1 MDDHIEEAL
10 SGVQTSMYLVVAPQE
25 LLTVTASYVTS
36 MVFYTDGSL
45 IDGCAGFD
53 IHPIKKGGFG
63 YKLSSPFV
71 TSRHIEEVD
80 QPPEKCLI
88 LTDSVSPVKVLLFRK
103 ISHWTHPLVYEL
115 V

>member
-1 MDDHIEEAL
+1 
-10 SGVQTSMYLVVAPQE
+10 MYLYVAPQE

-53 IHPIKKGGFG
+53 IPPIKKGGFG
-63 YKLSSPFV
+63 YELSSPAFIFTAELFALFV
-71 TSRHIEEVD
+71 TSRHIEEVI

-88 LTDSVSPVKVLLFRK
+88 LTDSVSPVKALVFRK
-103 ISHWTHPLVYEL
+103 ISHWTRPLVYEL

>member
-53 IHPIKKGGFG
+53 IPPIKKGGFG
-63 YKLSSPFV
+63 YKLSSLAFIFYCGGICFV
-71 TSRHIEEVD
+71 CYIA
-80 QPPEKCLI
+80 
-88 LTDSVSPVKVLLFRK
+88 
-103 ISHWTHPLVYEL
+103 TH
-115 V
+115 